1 MITTSLDNRQNGGDS
16 IDIITDNDDKFN
28 NTIHLLDFL
37 SELIL
42 NTANDPNADS
52 SSGKTNNQ
60 NISMKLTFEET
71 MQNLDAII
79 SQIDQDLKL
88 TIHSNNQADNAGV
101 FKQPRLDDSKSAGQ
115 LSSGNNLE
123 SLEKYQALLELKE
136 ILDKQFKHF
145 DVVDKKEPRS
155 ENDVPSIT
163 TTTTTTLVTPFDETF
178 KDNYQDLINIDSEK
192 ITKLRD
198 EL

>member
-1 MITTSLDNRQNGGDS
+1 MSTYTHSIYIFIVCATTLHGLPNRFARYDQPSSSTHTNSSHEAVNNPKDAGGGGGVGGGRLITTSLDNRQNGGDS

-88 TIHSNNQADNAGV
+88 TI
-101 FKQPRLDDSKSAGQ
+101 
-115 LSSGNNLE
+115 
-123 SLEKYQALLELKE
+123 
-136 ILDKQFKHF
+136 
-145 DVVDKKEPRS
+145 
-155 ENDVPSIT
+155 
-163 TTTTTTLVTPFDETF
+163 
-178 KDNYQDLINIDSEK
+178 LI
-192 ITKLRD
+192 
-198 EL
+198 

>member
-1 MITTSLDNRQNGGDS
+1 
-16 IDIITDNDDKFN
+16 
-28 NTIHLLDFL
+28 
-37 SELIL
+37 
-42 NTANDPNADS
+42 
-52 SSGKTNNQ
+52 
-60 NISMKLTFEET
+60 MKLTFEET

-101 FKQPRLDDSKSAGQ
+101 FKQPRLDDSKSPGQ

-136 ILDKQFKHF
+136 ILDKQFKNF

-155 ENDVPSIT
+155 ENDIPSIT
-163 TTTTTTLVTPFDETF
+163 TTATTLVTPFDETF

-192 ITKLRD
+192 TTKLRD